1 MSSWNKA
8 SKVNQKTHRE
18 RHQPDDRRKYGLLE
32 KKKDYKIRARH
43 HQERERV
50 LKLLKKRAENRNPDE
65 FYFHMV
71 NSKVEDG
78 RHTEIR
84 EKDDH
89 TEEQIKLMQTRDLKY
104 INMRATMDRKKVD
117 RLQSTLHFL
126 DQANETENSH
136 IFFDDD
142 GNQHVGGNL
151 AEKLDTHPDLVNRKT
166 NRLRLS
172 DLSKIKLPDLDEETI
187 QQMVSEK
194 RKSYREL
201 ERRKNREKKLS
212 VVQRKLEIKTHLF
225 KSKQEPPKKIKP
237 ATKDSAPI
245 YKWKYERKK

>member
-1 MSSWNKA
+1 MSSWKKA

-18 RHQPDDRRKYGLLE
+18 RHQPEGRQKYGLLE
-32 KKKDYKIRARH
+32 KKKDYKVRARH

-65 FYFHMV
+65 FYFHMTR
-71 NSKVEDG
+71 SKVKDG

-84 EKDDH
+84 EEDEH
-89 TEEQIKLMQTRDLKY
+89 TEDQIKLMQTRDLKY
-104 INMRATMDRKKVD
+104 INMRATMERKKVD
-117 RLQSTLHFL
+117 RLQSELHFL
-126 DQANETENSH
+126 DQANKTKNNH
-136 IFFDDD
+136 IFFDNNDQCVTD
-142 GNQHVGGNL
+142 L

-172 DLSKIKLPDLDEETI
+172 DLSKIKLPDLDEDTI
-187 QQMVSEK
+187 KQMASEK

-201 ERRKNREKKLS
+201 ERRKDREKELS
-212 VVQRKLEIKTHLF
+212 IVQRKLEIKTHLF
-225 KSKQEPPKKIKP
+225 SSKQEPPKKIKP
-237 ATKDSAPI
+237 ATKDAAPI